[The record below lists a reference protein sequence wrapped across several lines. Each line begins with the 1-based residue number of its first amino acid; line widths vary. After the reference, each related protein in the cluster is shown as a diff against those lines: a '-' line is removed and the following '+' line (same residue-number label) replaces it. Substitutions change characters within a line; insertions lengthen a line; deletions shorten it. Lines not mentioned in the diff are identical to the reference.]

1 MPPSLAHGRDRSS
14 LLNRVVTKTWTWGGG
29 NIPFVVLPLL
39 LHHLEWDPL
48 GIEHGSFSILCTYFL
63 LTYHAGQL
71 AGGVPGAVLEVDVGA
86 GGDEDGDALPELLV
100 AGDVQ
105 RRPTVVVRRVHVRAA
120 GQQRRHELGAVLRR
134 DPGMLRE

>member
-1 MPPSLAHGRDRSS
+1 MAVS
-14 LLNRVVTKTWTWGGG
+14 LLGTC
-29 NIPFVVLPLL
+29 I
-39 LHHLEWDPL
+39 
-48 GIEHGSFSILCTYFL
+48 L

-71 AGGVPGAVLEVDVGA
+71 AGGVPGAVLEVDVCA
-86 GGDEDGDALPELLV
+86 GGDEDGDGGRELLV

-134 DPGMLRE
+134 DSGMSRG